1 MSITIVPPIRTDSF
15 GTMQPRDHVE
25 ESCDSEDIVEL
36 DKNLR
41 DSLETNGIL
50 YYFNKMLLGGT
61 LDNEKFMPDINGYS
75 LIFMMAPDLSGY
87 TIGGSRCDDYSNI
100 AKKFVFLAMDFTPPA
115 VQVDMASVSGSSGGI
130 PFGTKVTKGGQCS
143 ITFLDTINIEVF
155 KFHKLWVDYIDKIV
169 KGSLTPQDK
178 YLDPNNAS
186 FGSIDYMSSAYV
198 VRLKP
203 VEGSHNNILYV
214 GKAIGIF
221 PLNLP
226 DKEVIGRRD
235 TNELTT
241 LPMTYSCARYVQT
254 TGLDEYSWI
263 QDDFMVDC
271 GNIYM

>member
-1 MSITIVPPIRTDSF
+1 MRITIKPREEDS
-15 GTMQPRDHVE
+15 
-25 ESCDSEDIVEL
+25 SDSEDIVLL
-36 DKNLR
+36 DKVLK
-41 DSLETNGIL
+41 DSLESNGIL
-50 YYFNKMLLGGT
+50 YYFNKMLRGAT
-61 LDNEKFMPDINGYS
+61 LDNENFMPDINGYS
-75 LIFMMAPDLSGY
+75 LIFMMPPDLSGY
-87 TIGGSRCDDYSNI
+87 SIGGNRHDGYYNI

-143 ITFLDTINIEVF
+143 ITFLDTSDIEVF

-169 KGSLTPQDK
+169 KGSLTPQSK
-178 YLDPNNAS
+178 YLDPNNAA
-186 FGSIDYMSSAYV
+186 FGAVDYMSSAYV
-198 VRLKP
+198 MRLKP
-203 VEGSHNNILYV
+203 VAGVKNNILYI

-254 TGLDEYSWI
+254 TGLDEYAWI
-263 QDDFMVDC
+263 KDDFMTDC